1 MKGTVV
7 AGAAAAAVHSSRK
20 LVQLLSEGSVPCT
33 LACAWRVQEKDVIV
47 ATTHFLMEPTL
58 PAAEPK

>member
-1 MKGTVV
+1 MLKRDTIQR
-7 AGAAAAAVHSSRK
+7 RK
-20 LVQLLSEGSVPCT
+20 LVQLLSEGSVPWT